1 MQREVAFPSE
11 RQSAERLANLITLSY
26 EPMFA
31 WSPDGTIE
39 FWNAGAER
47 LYGFTS
53 GEAVGR
59 FSHALLQTKFP
70 IEFAEFRAELCSSG
84 YWSGELRH
92 ICKDGREVV
101 VDSRMQLLSDNTV
114 FEANRD
120 CTEVEALIARQ
131 AELLRNH
138 AMTAAKFEALFNQ
151 SGVFAGILD
160 LQGYMQEVN
169 DLAVDW
175 CGYRRE
181 EVLDRPFWDTPWWRG
196 TDEAKARIRFAT
208 QQALAGLEF
217 REELPYWTA
226 DGSERVVDFAM
237 HPIRDQS
244 GAIMFLYPTGV
255 DISERKRVEADLQ
268 DSEQRLRYVAAI
280 VESSDDAIVSKNLD
294 GIITSWNRGAERIFG
309 YTAEEAVGQPIMIVI
324 PEDRQN
330 EEREILTRIRRGKRI
345 DHFETVRQ
353 RRHGSLI
360 NVSLTVSPVKNAEG
374 KIIGASKI
382 ARDITE
388 QKRSQ
393 ERINTLAREAEH
405 RSKNVLANVQ
415 AAVNLSRAD
424 TAEGLK
430 QAIEGRIRALANVH
444 SLFVES
450 RWIGAELSTIAA
462 QELDPY
468 AAKERV
474 RIEGPPVLLEPNAAQ
489 AVAVTLHELATNA
502 AKYGSLSGP
511 GGRVELTWVHGADK
525 RLVMRWT
532 ETGGPAVQVP
542 TRQGFGSRVIDRM
555 IGQLKGKARFDW
567 RPEGLVCEIVL
578 RT

>member
-1 MQREVAFPSE
+1 
-11 RQSAERLANLITLSY
+11 
-26 EPMFA
+26 
-31 WSPDGTIE
+31 
-39 FWNAGAER
+39 
-47 LYGFTS
+47 
-53 GEAVGR
+53 
-59 FSHALLQTKFP
+59 
-70 IEFAEFRAELCSSG
+70 
-84 YWSGELRH
+84 
-92 ICKDGREVV
+92 
-101 VDSRMQLLSDNTV
+101 MQLLSDNTV

-138 AMTAAKFEALFNQ
+138 AITAAKFEALFNQ

-393 ERINTLAREAEH
+393 ERIATLAREAEH

>member
-1 MQREVAFPSE
+1 VQREVAFLSE

-31 WSPDGTIE
+31 WSPDGPIE

-47 LYGFTS
+47 LYGFTP
-53 GEAVGR
+53 GEAIGR

-84 YWSGELRH
+84 YRSGELRH

-101 VDSRMQLLSDNTV
+101 VDSRMQLLSDKTV
-114 FEANRD
+114 LEANRD

-138 AMTAAKFEALFNQ
+138 AITAAKFEALFNQ

-160 LQGYMQEVN
+160 LQGYMQKVN

-181 EVLDRPFWDTPWWRG
+181 EVLDRPFWDTPWWR
-196 TDEAKARIRFAT
+196 EAKARIRFAT

-309 YTAEEAVGQPIMIVI
+309 YTAEEAVGQSIMIVI

-382 ARDITE
+382 ARDVTE

-393 ERINTLAREAEH
+393 ERIATLAREADAARTCSPASKP
-405 RSKNVLANVQ
+405 RSIFPAP
-415 AAVNLSRAD
+415 
-424 TAEGLK
+424 
-430 QAIEGRIRALANVH
+430 IRPKV
-444 SLFVES
+444 
-450 RWIGAELSTIAA
+450 
-462 QELDPY
+462 
-468 AAKERV
+468 
-474 RIEGPPVLLEPNAAQ
+474 
-489 AVAVTLHELATNA
+489 
-502 AKYGSLSGP
+502 
-511 GGRVELTWVHGADK
+511 
-525 RLVMRWT
+525 
-532 ETGGPAVQVP
+532 
-542 TRQGFGSRVIDRM
+542 
-555 IGQLKGKARFDW
+555 
-567 RPEGLVCEIVL
+567 
-578 RT
+578 